1 MPDDAV
7 ARGVAGSWESDQRLI
22 AFARARLRE
31 LELDGPGDDG
41 QATSIVRANQRI
53 VEEFVDRR
61 RAAGRNDLHGHEQ
74 LGGTDVWG
82 LRIAVAYLA
91 ELWEH
96 HADFHDEWR
105 P

>member
-1 MPDDAV
+1 MPDDAPV
-7 ARGVAGSWESDQRLI
+7 RGLAGSWESDQRLI
-22 AFARARLRE
+22 TFARARLRE
-31 LELDGPGDDG
+31 LELESPGDRK
-41 QATSIVRANQRI
+41 ATSIIQANQRI

-91 ELWEH
+91 EMWDH
-96 HADFHDEWR
+96 HADFNDEWR